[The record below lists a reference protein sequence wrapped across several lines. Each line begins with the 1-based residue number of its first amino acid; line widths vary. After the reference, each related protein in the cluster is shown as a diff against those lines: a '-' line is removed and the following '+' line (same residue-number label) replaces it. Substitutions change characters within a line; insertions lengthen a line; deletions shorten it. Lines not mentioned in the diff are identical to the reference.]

1 MKTHRFDAVSFI
13 AGLIFTAVGLL
24 FLIPQ
29 TPEQLVDVVLNSG
42 AWFWPI
48 LLVVIGLAVIVPALL
63 PKREDEPEP
72 SEAD

>member
-72 SEAD
+72 SEVD

>member
-13 AGLIFTAVGLL
+13 AGLIFTALGLL

-48 LLVVIGLAVIVPALL
+48 LLVVIGLAVIIPALL
-63 PKREDEPEP
+63 PKQEDEPEP
-72 SEAD
+72 IEAD

>member
-1 MKTHRFDAVSFI
+1 MKPHRFDTVSFI
-13 AGLIFTAVGLL
+13 AGLVFTALGLL

-29 TPEQLVDVVLNSG
+29 TPEQLIDVLLDSG

-63 PKREDEPEP
+63 PRAEEEPEGV
-72 SEAD
+72 EVD